1 MYIQWIFMNNYTL
14 ANCTKNFMTFCAKF
28 LLTRQIVCAIL
39 EPQME
44 NKRTA
49 EKAERK
55 TENDYC
61 WNERVSFGRA
71 ERREKENAY
80 GQRQSLFLH
89 IHDL

>member
-1 MYIQWIFMNNYTL
+1 MYIQWISIDNYLL
-14 ANCTKNFMTFCAKF
+14 ANCTKNFMAFCAKF

-39 EPQME
+39 KHERKT
-44 NKRTA
+44 NRTA

-55 TENDYC
+55 KENDYC